1 MKTMLAKYEIL
12 NNISANGVE
21 ELKFIEKVGRTC
33 YKSEDKISEDGNT
46 AINFNK
52 MLVNRNHEA
61 MLEHSFL
68 SVKFYIDRGV
78 SHEFVRHREASF
90 AQESTRY
97 CSYDKDKFG
106 NEITFIDIVPG
117 IGLDSKM
124 KNMTDEQIG
133 QVLDIWY
140 AAMKCA
146 EDYYMQMI
154 EAGATPQIARSVL
167 PNSTKTELV
176 ITTNYREWRHILKLR
191 TAKDAHPQIREVC
204 LELLKELKEKIPVI
218 FDDIAVDD

>member
-1 MKTMLAKYEIL
+1 MKTLLANYEIL
-12 NNISANGVE
+12 NNISNNGID

-33 YKSEDKISEDGNT
+33 YKSEDKILEDGKSALT
-46 AINFNK
+46 FNK
-52 MLVNRNHEA
+52 MLVSRNHEA

-68 SVKFYIDRGV
+68 SVKFYVDRGV

-106 NEITFIDIVPG
+106 NEITFIDIAPG
-117 IGLDSKM
+117 ISLDSKM
-124 KNMTDEQIG
+124 KNLPEDQIG
-133 QVLDIWY
+133 RIIDIWY
-140 AAMKCA
+140 AAMKYA
-146 EDYYMQMI
+146 EDFYLQMI

-176 ITTNYREWRHILKLR
+176 ITANYREWRHILKLR

-204 LELLKELKEKIPVI
+204 IKLLDELKTRIPVV
-218 FDDIAVDD
+218 FDDIDVEM